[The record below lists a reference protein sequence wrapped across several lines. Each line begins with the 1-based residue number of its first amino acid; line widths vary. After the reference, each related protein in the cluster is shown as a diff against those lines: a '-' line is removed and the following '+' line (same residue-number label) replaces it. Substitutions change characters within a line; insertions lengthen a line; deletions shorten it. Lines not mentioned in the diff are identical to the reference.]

1 MSLDIKQLGTL
12 IDDGRNLV
20 DKIRSGALSIDEAA
34 QAVDSAR
41 QEAERALQID
51 ANGNLAIDYADKD
64 AQRSIMA
71 KIVELEQAITTAEGD
86 PALVGALRVDL
97 ADQYLNLA
105 NIQNATVTSIVAI
118 SAADRTQIANLLQG
132 AALDAAKRKQM
143 AALLGAAVSVTQ
155 ALLKVAASAAA

>member
-1 MSLDIKQLGTL
+1 
-12 IDDGRNLV
+12 
-20 DKIRSGALSIDEAA
+20 
-34 QAVDSAR
+34 
-41 QEAERALQID
+41 
-51 ANGNLAIDYADKD
+51 
-64 AQRSIMA
+64 
-71 KIVELEQAITTAEGD
+71 
-86 PALVGALRVDL
+86 VDL

>member
-155 ALLKVAASAAA
+155 AVLKVAASAAA